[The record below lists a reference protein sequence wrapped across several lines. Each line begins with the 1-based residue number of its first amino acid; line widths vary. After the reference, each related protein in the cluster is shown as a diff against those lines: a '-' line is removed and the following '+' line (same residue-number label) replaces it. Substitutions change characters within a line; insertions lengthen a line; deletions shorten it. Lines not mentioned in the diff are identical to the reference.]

1 MKYINCIYNIKMDNI
16 AAICTVDSSDLKQ
29 KYEIRAKYN
38 KNINKIEFECSCGVQ
53 YGQEMRKKCKHIDI
67 LGDNIIILLR
77 EKNSSNIKS
86 LEEFDKICI
95 SKK

>member
-1 MKYINCIYNIKMDNI
+1 MDNTS
-16 AAICTVDSSDLKQ
+16 AIFHVDSSDFTQ
-29 KYEIRAKYN
+29 KYEIHAKYN

-67 LGDNIIILLR
+67 LGDNMINFLR
-77 EKNSSNIKS
+77 AKNSSNIEALK
-86 LEEFDKICI
+86 EFNKISI